1 MEVLIQEIVGFFLR
15 LGLVIQ
21 VQTNKDTVPALPD
34 DKEIAA
40 LQQAVVAAHVET
52 IDLECLVIWPSFHF
66 SCYQPL

>member
-1 MEVLIQEIVGFFLR
+1 MLIQEIVGFFLR

-21 VQTNKDTVPALPD
+21 DQTDQDTISPLPD

-52 IDLECLVIWPSFHF
+52 IDSECLVIWPSFHF

>member
-1 MEVLIQEIVGFFLR
+1 MLIQEIVGFSLR

-21 VQTNKDTVPALPD
+21 DHTNEDTISALSD

-52 IDLECLVIWPSFHF
+52 INLECLVIWPSFHF
-66 SCYQPL
+66 SCYQSL